1 MCFLYFSVLTILP
14 RIQIGCEVSRE
25 GIYTVSYSKLTVQ
38 SIEPPETV
46 PVIGN
51 DDERCG
57 GNVIQNFYINQRQHA
72 RLECHVTDETGKVQ
86 FTLNDSEHKGE
97 FSFVLDN
104 NENVFKLPI
113 HSEGGEKIRSHLEVV
128 RYRNVL
134 VVRISLV
141 LQIRCKLLLSKI
153 IQYKFINTV
162 LSAFIPSERERE
174 SKEKRISREKL
185 I

>member
-1 MCFLYFSVLTILP
+1 MYFLYFSVLTILP

-38 SIEPPETV
+38 SKEPPETV

-97 FSFVLDN
+97 FSFDLDN

-134 VVRISLV
+134 VVGNFS
-141 LQIRCKLLLSKI
+141 CAT
-153 IQYKFINTV
+153 N
-162 LSAFIPSERERE
+162 
-174 SKEKRISREKL
+174 
-185 I
+185 